1 MYGLPGQTTDSII
14 RTVDQAVGLAPD
26 RISLF
31 GYAHVPW
38 MKRHQG
44 QIDEASLP
52 NAQDRLR
59 LYRAAESQ
67 LTDAGFV
74 SIGIDHF
81 ARPRD
86 PLAVAARS
94 RRLRRNFQGYSTDSA
109 ETLIGLGASA
119 ISTLPQGY
127 AQNASHLTD
136 YRKALALGDF
146 PIARGLVLND
156 ADRLRRGVIGELMC
170 ALAVDLKEVARRYGA
185 DPSCLAGSLESL
197 RPMADDGLVQIDGWR
212 VVVPDEARPVLR
224 TVCAAFDSYLA
235 TGKARHSAT
244 I

>member
-1 MYGLPGQTTDSII
+1 M
-14 RTVDQAVGLAPD
+14 
-26 RISLF
+26 
-31 GYAHVPW
+31 
-38 MKRHQG
+38 
-44 QIDEASLP
+44 
-52 NAQDRLR
+52 
-59 LYRAAESQ
+59 
-67 LTDAGFV
+67 GF
-74 SIGIDHF
+74 
-81 ARPRD
+81 
-86 PLAVAARS
+86 
-94 RRLRRNFQGYSTDSA
+94 
-109 ETLIGLGASA
+109 
-119 ISTLPQGY
+119 PQGY